1 MVPSVISNNMLQNV
15 NIQPPIIRSNLY
27 PSISKFIPVA
37 TQQSDPIMS
46 PSHPVMAA
54 PMAVAP
60 IVVPMIAP
68 MAAPPPNVRS
78 VAPLSAIKTKAA
90 PLINSD
96 MRRSTRSNIGVP
108 YTSKGTYAATFSR
121 HAKLS
126 KLKRWKIQNADR
138 ITPKILSFRISV
150 RQALRDNDPM
160 KVTAAKRAIYDE
172 VEQLLNMKTMTP
184 VLRAIIPQNHR
195 KFIIPSFIFLKEKM
209 KADGAFDK
217 LKARL
222 VAGGNFVDTSLAG
235 DISAYVV
242 TPVTVMAMLNIA
254 ASKNLNIMTGD
265 VTGAFLIPSLS
276 TDDPTEIVYIVIDKD
291 TSNIVEQI
299 MPEWKRYRNPEGTYT
314 MLLNKAL
321 YGLPVSAKKWMTHLN
336 ESLSKLGF
344 HVISA
349 DKCCFIRGEGDIQ
362 VILASHVDDLLIIGK
377 QPALAKFKRD
387 IEAIY
392 NINIQ
397 EGKKHSYLGMDIQ
410 QCPATYKVSVSQSGY
425 RQEVVSRFSEL
436 ISQYKD
442 SVKVPCTQ
450 EIVDPSPST
459 LLIDRIP
466 FLSIVYSIMFLAR
479 FTRPDLAFATAMLS
493 TRSSAPTRADMKNA
507 VKLLKYIAT
516 NPDLAIVY
524 LPVPIKPTI
533 FADAS
538 HGIHTNGRGHGCV
551 LMNLGSGM
559 IYIRSYKL
567 KLVTLSSTESEWT
580 VLCEATQLAYWVK
593 DLLAN
598 LGIIVGPVRIC
609 QDNTSAIWLTEN
621 GPTFARTKHLLIK
634 RNYSKEGI
642 LTNTTTVIFT
652 PGESMQADL
661 GTKPL
666 SSRLLKKLMRDC
678 GLKVVCVTDGV
689 LKLLDIIVPIA
700 KVHERIEN
708 MPQRDLQPNKYPHQ
722 VIRAT
727 QSATSLGRTTTSK
740 R

>member
-1 MVPSVISNNMLQNV
+1 
-15 NIQPPIIRSNLY
+15 
-27 PSISKFIPVA
+27 
-37 TQQSDPIMS
+37 
-46 PSHPVMAA
+46 MAA
-54 PMAVAP
+54 PMAAP
-60 IVVPMIAP
+60 TNAKSTISPI
-68 MAAPPPNVRS
+68 S
-78 VAPLSAIKTKAA
+78 VSKSKAA
-90 PLINSD
+90 PSISNEL
-96 MRRSTRSNIGVP
+96 RRSSRSNIGIP

-121 HAKLS
+121 HAKLT
-126 KLKRWKIQNADR
+126 KMKRWRLQNADR

-150 RQALRDNDPM
+150 KQALRDSDPM
-160 KVTAAKRAIYDE
+160 KVTAAKRAIHDE
-172 VEQLLNMKTMTP
+172 VEQLINMKTMTP
-184 VLRAIIPQNHR
+184 VLRSIIPQNHR

-242 TPVTVMAMLNIA
+242 TPVTVMAILNIA

-299 MPEWKRYRNPEGTYT
+299 VPEWKQYRNPEGTFT

-349 DKCCFIRGEGDIQ
+349 DKCCFIRGENDAQI
-362 VILASHVDDLLIIGK
+362 ILVSHVDDLLIIGK
-377 QPALAKFKRD
+377 QPALIKFKRE
-387 IEAIY
+387 IEGIY

-425 RQEVVSRFSEL
+425 RQEVVNRFNDL
-436 ISQYKD
+436 IIQYKD
-442 SVKVPCTQ
+442 SAKVPCTQ
-450 EIVDPSPST
+450 DIVDPPPST
-459 LLIDRIP
+459 LLTDRIP

-516 NPDLAIVY
+516 TPDIAIVY

-551 LMNLGSGM
+551 LMNLGTGM

-598 LGIIVGPVRIC
+598 LGIVVGPVRIC

-652 PGESMQADL
+652 PGESMQADM

-666 SSRLLKKLMRDC
+666 AIRILKKLMKDC
-678 GLKVVCVTDGV
+678 GLKIVATVDGV
-689 LKLLDIIVPIA
+689 FKLLDINVPLA
-700 KVHERIEN
+700 KVHERVEN
-708 MPQRDLQPNKYPHQ
+708 MPQREMQPNKYPHN
-722 VIRAT
+722 VIRST
-727 QSATSLGRTTTSK
+727 QSKAKISDDRSRK
-740 R
+740 I